1 MFVSDDSI
9 TVKPNN
15 MGSGF
20 QTSSH
25 QLQGRSVQV
34 LTGSPT
40 LDHLL
45 ASLAAG
51 GLAEDVVLEAVRL
64 DGPQQDLGGA
74 RRGGEGRRRA
84 GVGGAGRQRGVGAGR
99 GGERRRPLVGQRAL
113 RERRRRRRG
122 QRGRRIGRDDGRES
136 EVVVVASLEE
146 VVHALAAH
154 HGFEGQGPLQALQ
167 LEDMEI
173 RGAFIILIHRS
184 LDSLVAVQTQPKC
197 IPNATWIGE
206 MEFIF
211 RYYSLS
217 FHGLHRF

>member
-9 TVKPNN
+9 TVKPDN

-99 GGERRRPLVGQRAL
+99 GGERRRPLIGQRAL

-154 HGFEGQGPLQALQ
+154 HGFEGQGSLQALQ

-173 RGAFIILIHRS
+173 RGGFYNPHSPLTRLFGSRA
-184 LDSLVAVQTQPKC
+184 
-197 IPNATWIGE
+197 NATE
-206 MEFIF
+206 MHSECYLDWGNGIHIQILLIEF
-211 RYYSLS
+211 SWS
-217 FHGLHRF
+217 S